1 MHYKEKALHLQ
12 FDWGH
17 YVSSPSKVLL
27 YHSVCK
33 TRTLQTLMHTA
44 AHLSL
49 AYGPTLTFARVKVK
63 CVGVAQACT
72 CGFLPF
78 RDEAIDPASFKG
90 FSLSQAL
97 RQQLATDRLFFTC
110 THSQDGHIVM
120 RLVVKA
126 LRWLLV
132 PCNHI
137 ACWLASLIFHDE
149 RATWNLEN
157 TIEAGI

>member
-1 MHYKEKALHLQ
+1 MSHHLKK
-12 FDWGH
+12 F
-17 YVSSPSKVLL
+17 LL
-27 YHSVCK
+27 YQWVCK
-33 TRTLQTLMHTA
+33 TRTLWTLTNIA

-63 CVGVAQACT
+63 CVSVAQACT

-78 RDEAIDPASFKG
+78 RDEAIDPASFKV
-90 FSLSQAL
+90 FNLSQAL

-126 LRWLLV
+126 WRWLVV

-137 ACWLASLIFHDE
+137 ACWLASPIYHDE

>member
-1 MHYKEKALHLQ
+1 MSIYNLFFQ
-12 FDWGH
+12 CF
-17 YVSSPSKVLL
+17 L

-33 TRTLQTLMHTA
+33 TRTLRTLTLTNMA
-44 AHLSL
+44 ASLSL
-49 AYGPTLTFARVKVK
+49 AYGPALTFARVKVK

-78 RDEAIDPASFKG
+78 RDKAIDPASFKG
-90 FSLSQAL
+90 LSLSQAP

-126 LRWLLV
+126 LRWLVV

-137 ACWLASLIFHDE
+137 ARWLASPIYHDE
-149 RATWNLEN
+149 RAFWNLDN

>member
-1 MHYKEKALHLQ
+1 MYR
-12 FDWGH
+12 
-17 YVSSPSKVLL
+17 
-27 YHSVCK
+27 SVCK
-33 TRTLQTLMHTA
+33 TRTLQIFTLTNMA
-44 AHLSL
+44 VYNCL
-49 AYGPTLTFARVKVK
+49 AYGPALTFAHMKVK

-78 RDEAIDPASFKG
+78 RDKAIDPASFKDLN
-90 FSLSQAL
+90 LSQAL

-110 THSQDGHIVM
+110 THSQDGHIVK
-120 RLVVKA
+120 RFLVTA

-137 ACWLASLIFHDE
+137 ARWLASPIYHDE
-149 RATWNLEN
+149 RASWNLEN